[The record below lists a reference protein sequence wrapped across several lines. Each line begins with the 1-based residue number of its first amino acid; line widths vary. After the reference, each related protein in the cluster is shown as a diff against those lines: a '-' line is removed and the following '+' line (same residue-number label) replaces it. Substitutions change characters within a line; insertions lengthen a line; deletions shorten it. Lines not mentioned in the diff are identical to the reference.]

1 MATEMATPPDL
12 DAALRD
18 LLWIAAWH
26 AGEIRA
32 RTAPDLAGRHET
44 LLAEVAKLVRDHR
57 EDPGLKAKRSPVR
70 ASDELVLHVHDG
82 ITSVFREASA
92 IAPAKGSAQ
101 QDAAF
106 VDRIAAWLTQWTTAT
121 HTPCFDR
128 ARLAHAM
135 RPSPPAAS
143 VGEWVREQRGPVEAA
158 ATLLEDLGVVGRTRL
173 LELRSAYRSDAWKEE
188 GGDLLGVDQR
198 ARYGG
203 TGLRPDEVRR
213 YAMKLLGF
221 APKVI
226 DAALASQPTAFDLD
240 FVPGGWLP

>member
-18 LLWIAAWH
+18 LLWIAAWQ

-32 RTAPDLAGRHET
+32 RTAPDLADRHET
-44 LLAEVAKLVRDHR
+44 LLAEVTKLVRDHR
-57 EDPGLKAKRSPVR
+57 EDPALKAKRSPVH
-70 ASDELVLHVHDG
+70 ATDELLLHVHDG

-92 IAPAKGSAQ
+92 TAAKAAAQ
-101 QDAAF
+101 QDASF
-106 VDRIAAWLTQWTTAT
+106 VDRIAAWLEQWSTAT
-121 HTPCFDR
+121 HTANFDR
-128 ARLAHAM
+128 ATLTHAM

-143 VGEWVREQRGPVEAA
+143 VGEWVREQRGPVEAG

-173 LELRSAYRSDAWKEE
+173 LELRSAYRADAWKEE
-188 GGDLLGVDQR
+188 GIDLLGVDQR

-203 TGLRPDEVRR
+203 TGLRSDEVRR

-221 APKVI
+221 APEVI
-226 DAALASQPTAFDLD
+226 DAALASQPTALDLD